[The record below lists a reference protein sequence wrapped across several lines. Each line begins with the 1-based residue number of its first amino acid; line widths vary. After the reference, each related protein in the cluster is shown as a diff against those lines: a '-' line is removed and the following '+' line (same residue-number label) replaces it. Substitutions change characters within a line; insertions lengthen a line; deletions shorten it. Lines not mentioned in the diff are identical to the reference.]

1 MKAQHPGVMTRRERL
16 AAALRGDP
24 ADRTPISLW
33 RHFPEHDARAK
44 SLVQATAAF
53 QRALDLDFIKM
64 MPTGMY
70 SVVDY
75 GVVVRPAEDHS
86 GTTRYVSGP
95 ISTPAHWARLKPAPP
110 DRGTLGEQVRAVSLL
125 RATLGPEAPF
135 VQTLFSPLTM
145 AAKMVGLNLDRL
157 LGGGEEALLPGLE
170 RMAHDVIAFGRA
182 CLAAGVDGFFF
193 ATQFA
198 GRDALPPG
206 VYERLGVPFDRMVL
220 EALRPGSWL
229 LLLHLHG
236 EHPLFD
242 LAEALPVDVV
252 NWHDRDTPPS
262 LAEALG
268 RTTRCLAGGISRG
281 GVIAQ
286 GSPEEV
292 AAHVREAVAQT
303 EGLRLI
309 VAPGCVIPTTAP
321 MANLK
326 AARQAVEEMARL

>member
-1 MKAQHPGVMTRRERL
+1 MKAQRLGVMTRRERL
-16 AAALRGDP
+16 AAAIQGDP
-24 ADRTPISLW
+24 VDRTPISLW
-33 RHFPEHDARAK
+33 RHFPEYDARAE
-44 SLVQATAAF
+44 SLVQVTAEF

-75 GVVVRPAEDHS
+75 GVVVRPAEDPS

-95 ISTPAHWARLKPAPP
+95 ISTPAHWAELQPAPA
-110 DRGTLGEQVRAVSLL
+110 DRGILGEQVRAVSLL
-125 RATLGPEAPF
+125 RAALGPDVPL
-135 VQTLFSPLTM
+135 VQTIFSPLTM

-157 LGGGEEALLPGLE
+157 LEGGEEALLPGLE
-170 RMAHDVIAFGRA
+170 RMAQDVIAFGRA

-206 VYERLGVPFDRMVL
+206 VYDRLGVPFDRVVL
-220 EALRPGSWL
+220 DALRPGSWL

-262 LAEALG
+262 LAEALR
-268 RTTRCLAGGISRG
+268 RTTRCLAGGVSRG
-281 GVIAQ
+281 GVIAH
-286 GSPEEV
+286 GSPEAV

-303 EGLRLI
+303 GELRLI
-309 VAPGCVIPTTAP
+309 IAPGCVIPTTAP

-326 AARQAVEEMARL
+326 AARQAVEKTARL